1 MKIQAVATLVIAIKH
16 PRSSPASMLGFFIT
30 AFAVELSFIPSSAT
44 HPQFKVI
51 SHYTAACA
59 AVCAC
64 ICILLMPLRGPAL
77 PSIDIAAVGQRPSSD
92 FRSPEDNLR
101 LWQFLTVSWMA
112 PLISIG
118 RNRQIQEDDV
128 WYLGFQFQHQRLH
141 DKFRRLRGSVVS
153 RLLQANGIDI
163 FIIAL
168 IAIVQ
173 LLCGMLLTHFENIK

>member
-64 ICILLMPLRGPAL
+64 ICILLMPLRVPTL
-77 PSIDIAAVGQRPSSD
+77 PCIDIAAVGQRPSSD

-168 IAIVQ
+168 VAIVQ
-173 LLCGMLLTHFENIK
+173 LLCGLFPSPF